1 MEEQRIESG
10 IFGLDRI
17 LEGGFR
23 DKTAIAVVGASGTGK
38 STFAMQFLMHG
49 IDKGEQGLYVT
60 MEETPEQIMRE
71 GGLFGWDMESHYEKN
86 LFFIHLK
93 GADFKKMINEQL
105 PKLVKARSDYEIKTR
120 VAIDP
125 MTPVIW
131 ANDNKQEQRDLI
143 SKLFNT
149 LKELGVV
156 LATVEEHSK
165 PGETIG
171 EDVLLPIYLA
181 DGVIHLEYHPIGGAF
196 NRTLQ
201 IIKMRGTSHGED
213 VYPYIFSRGAGVIT
227 RTSPEVRKPED
238 RKSYEEIFEEAIKT
252 AQDLNADD
260 FIVTK
265 LKYMKEKWVY
275 DYSPEETLQIIFDTY
290 GLK

>member
-49 IDKGEQGLYVT
+49 IDKGEQGLYVS
-60 MEETPEQIMRE
+60 MEESPEQIMRE
-71 GGLFGWDMESHYEKN
+71 GALFGWDMESHFEKN

-105 PKLVKARSDYEIKTR
+105 PKLVKARSDYEVKTR

-131 ANDNKQEQRDLI
+131 ANDDKQEQRDLI

-201 IIKMRGTSHGED
+201 IVKMRGTSHGED
-213 VYPYIFSRGAGVIT
+213 VYPYIFARGAGVIT

-238 RKSYEEIFEEAIKT
+238 RKSYEEIFDEAIKT
-252 AQDLNADD
+252 AQDLKADD
-260 FIVTK
+260 FIVSK
-265 LKYMKEKWVY
+265 LKYIKSAWVY

>member
-1 MEEQRIESG
+1 MEEKRIESG

-23 DKTAIAVVGASGTGK
+23 DKTAISVVGASGTGK

-60 MEETPEQIMRE
+60 MEESPEQIMRE
-71 GGLFGWDMESHYEKN
+71 GALFGWDMEKHFEKN

-105 PKLVKARSDYEIKTR
+105 PKLVKARSDYEVNTR

-131 ANDNKQEQRDLI
+131 ANDDKQAQRDLI

-171 EDVLLPIYLA
+171 ADVLLPIYLA
-181 DGVIHLEYHPIGGAF
+181 DGVLHLEYHPIGGAF
-196 NRTLQ
+196 NRTIQ
-201 IIKMRGTSHGED
+201 IVKMRGTSHGED
-213 VYPYIFSRGAGVIT
+213 VYPYIFARGAGVIT

-238 RKSYEEIFEEAIKT
+238 KKSYVETFDEAIKT
-252 AQDLNADD
+252 AQDLKADE
-260 FIVTK
+260 FIITK
-265 LKYMKEKWVY
+265 LTYIRDAWVY

>member
-1 MEEQRIESG
+1 VEEKRIESG

-17 LEGGFR
+17 VEGGFR
-23 DKTAIAVVGASGTGK
+23 DNTAIAIVGASGTGK
-38 STFAMQFLMHG
+38 STFAIQFLMHG
-49 IDKGEQGLYVT
+49 IDRGEQGLFVS
-60 MEETPEQIMRE
+60 MEESPEQIMRE
-71 GGLFGWDMESHYEKN
+71 GSLFGWDMEEQYEKN

-93 GADFKKMINEQL
+93 GKDFKKMINEQL
-105 PKLVKARSDYEIKTR
+105 PKLVKARSDYEVRTR

-131 ANDNKQEQRDLI
+131 ANDNKQEQRELI
-143 SKLFNT
+143 SRLFNT

-227 RTSPEVRKPED
+227 RTSPEMRKPED
-238 RKSYEEIFEEAIKT
+238 KKSYEAIFDEAIKT
-252 AQDLNADD
+252 ATDLKAEDY
-260 FIVTK
+260 ILSK
-265 LKYMKEKWVY
+265 LRYMKDRWTY